1 MTGDSEFRATFLRIV
16 GGRDQEAN
24 PGNGVDIPE
33 TGIAAPPPPIAA
45 PTPYDN
51 LPAGIFTADD
61 DGAVTSLNAT
71 LARWLRGNAAD
82 IIGRPFANFVADAQP
97 LAGAED
103 DDGAEA
109 GRVTLI
115 AEDGTSF
122 DALMMQHQMTD
133 GAIEGVLLRDGQLP
147 SPTVSADAAAR
158 PDWLFGTAPVG
169 IVLLGLDGVVGDCNA
184 AFGRLI
190 GTDAANVA
198 GHPFTDLVA
207 AEDQGEVT
215 AALSK
220 VVMGT
225 ARAAHL
231 DIRMPG
237 SRDRELAASLYMSPM
252 RDDAGNVSGLVLH
265 FIDATEHKNLE
276 LQFAQSQKMQA
287 VGQLAGGVAHD
298 FNNLLTAMIG
308 FADLLLERRGPDDP
322 DFSDIMQIKQNAN
335 RATNLVR
342 QLLAFS
348 RKQKL
353 EPVILDVTE
362 SLSELT
368 HMLGRLLGETVQL
381 KMQHGR
387 DLGLVKVDKGQF
399 DQVVINLAVN
409 ARDAMPT
416 GGVLTVR
423 TARQDLDEPL
433 RRGTDTVPAGA
444 YVRIDVVD
452 TGTGIAK
459 ADLEHI
465 FEPFFSTKDVGAGTG
480 LGLSTVHGIIH
491 QSDGYVLVESALGSG
506 TTFSILLPE
515 QSPDST
521 EAARQIDRSLADAD
535 LTGVA
540 TILLVEDEDAVR
552 LVGRR
557 ALQNKGYT
565 VLEAPD
571 GEAALDIVAA
581 HKDEIDLIVSDVI
594 MPGMDGHT
602 LIKLVR
608 QELPDLKVILMSGY
622 AEDVFQDEIDR
633 DSSVNFIGKPF
644 TLKGLAAKVKDVLD
658 G

>member
-1 MTGDSEFRATFLRIV
+1 VTGDSEFRATFLRIV
-16 GGRDQEAN
+16 GGQEHSAADAE
-24 PGNGVDIPE
+24 PV
-33 TGIAAPPPPIAA
+33 AAPA
-45 PTPYDN
+45 TPYDN
-51 LPAGIFTADD
+51 LPAGIFTTDAD
-61 DGAVTSLNAT
+61 GILTSLNAT
-71 LARWLRGNAAD
+71 LARWLRGSAD
-82 IIGRPFANFVADAQP
+82 DIVGRPFANFVADAAP
-97 LAGAED
+97 LTVDAD
-103 DDGAEA
+103 DADGTET
-109 GRVTLI
+109 GRVILI

-122 DALMMQHQMTD
+122 DAVMMQHEMAS
-133 GAIEGVLLRDGQLP
+133 GAIEGVLLRSGMTAVDGQADDTA
-147 SPTVSADAAAR
+147 SP
-158 PDWLFGTAPVG
+158 PDWLFSSAPVG
-169 IVLLGLDGVVGDCNA
+169 IVLLDLEGGVARCNP
-184 AFGRLI
+184 AFGRLL
-190 GTDAANVA
+190 GTDADNVI

-207 AEDQGEVT
+207 PDDQGEVT

-225 ARAAHL
+225 AKAAHL

-237 SRDRELAASLYMSPM
+237 SRQRELAASLYMSPV
-252 RDDAGNVSGLVLH
+252 RDAAGEVSGLVLH

-308 FADLLLERRGPDDP
+308 FADLLLERRGADDP
-322 DFSDIMQIKQNAN
+322 DFADIMQIKQNAN

-353 EPVILDVTE
+353 EPVIMDVTE

-368 HMLGRLLGETVQL
+368 HMLGRLLGETVEL

-387 DLGLVKVDKGQF
+387 ELGPVRVDKGQF
-399 DQVVINLAVN
+399 DQVIINLSVN

-416 GGVLTVR
+416 GGVLTVATSR
-423 TARQDLDEPL
+423 FSLVEPL
-433 RRGTDTVPAGA
+433 RRDIDPVPAGQ
-444 YVRIDVVD
+444 YVRIDVAD
-452 TGTGIAK
+452 TGTGIK
-459 ADLEHI
+459 SEDLGHI
-465 FEPFFSTKDVGAGTG
+465 FEPFFSTKDVGEGTG

-491 QSDGYVLVESALGSG
+491 QSDGYVLVESAPGAG

-515 QSPDST
+515 Q
-521 EAARQIDRSLADAD
+521 AADAVEVARRAEKSLSEAD
-535 LTGVA
+535 LTGRA
-540 TILLVEDEDAVR
+540 TVLLVEDEDAVR

-557 ALQNKGYT
+557 ALENKGYT

-571 GEAALDIVAA
+571 GEAALDVVAA
-581 HKDEIDLIVSDVI
+581 HKDEIDLILSDVI

-602 LIKLVR
+602 LVKLVR
-608 QELPDLKVILMSGY
+608 QELPDVKVILMSGY

-633 DSSVNFIGKPF
+633 DDSVEFLGKPF
-644 TLKGLAAKVKDVLD
+644 TLKGLAVKVKDVLD